1 MWILFTKFK
10 GSSGLIL
17 RSITLKNFRTYRAE
31 IFTFHKRFNLISGD
45 NAQGK
50 TNLLEAIHFL
60 CKFRPFKQVRLQELI
75 SFGETEGRIK
85 GEIESSTGFNEIH
98 ILLTKDAKTVKL
110 NGKIMYDISKLIG
123 KFNVVT
129 FLPSDMEL
137 VKGAPQNRRNYL
149 DAFICNFT
157 PEHITDLKSYLR
169 TLKQRNA
176 FLIKMNKAQPETID
190 VWDEK
195 IVELGSRMVKRRIK
209 LVEKLEPILQKNYR
223 LISGLNSKITLE
235 YKTSFKLGNNLEEE
249 LNRELK
255 SKFQQDKRLGH
266 TSVGPHRDIPGFK
279 INEKDA
285 SVFASQG
292 EAKTLVLALKAS
304 EIELTKAMLKRTP
317 ILLLDDIASELDE
330 KRKRFLFGLIGE
342 FPGQIFITT
351 TNPREIIYKD
361 DKKVFYIRAGRAQA
375 IV

>member
-1 MWILFTKFK
+1 M
-10 GSSGLIL
+10 S
-17 RSITLKNFRTYRAE
+17 
-31 IFTFHKRFNLISGD
+31 
-45 NAQGK
+45 
-50 TNLLEAIHFL
+50 
-60 CKFRPFKQVRLQELI
+60 
-75 SFGETEGRIK
+75 
-85 GEIESSTGFNEIH
+85 
-98 ILLTKDAKTVKL
+98 
-110 NGKIMYDISKLIG
+110 
-123 KFNVVT
+123 
-129 FLPSDMEL
+129 
-137 VKGAPQNRRNYL
+137 
-149 DAFICNFT
+149 
-157 PEHITDLKSYLR
+157 
-169 TLKQRNA
+169 
-176 FLIKMNKAQPETID
+176 KAQPETID